1 MPLQQQL
8 RTDPRGRRRY
18 LDAVFVL
25 PDAMILVVEVDGG
38 VHLDP
43 EVARDDA
50 HRQNELVIGGELVMR
65 FSSVTIRTQP
75 DVVVDQLRR
84 VFATHRAQAEAA

>member
-1 MPLQQQL
+1 
-8 RTDPRGRRRY
+8 
-18 LDAVFVL
+18 
-25 PDAMILVVEVDGG
+25 
-38 VHLDP
+38 
-43 EVARDDA
+43 
-50 HRQNELVIGGELVMR
+50 VIGGELVMR